1 MCHSWQSATICGD
14 CSRRKDSA
22 VKQDFSSS
30 RVGATP
36 YIDVR
41 KQQSLTTASP
51 KSPAIWMKKLDLN
64 MKAFFMNE
72 FTRNSLSEGATFFA
86 KAQWCAFFLSFCK
99 GLMFLLYN
107 CDLLAILTVSNAAF
121 LPYPVFYELCRN
133 TKNVLRL
140 PILRKW
146 KLKRLLLKSRKIFPK
161 KM

>member
-14 CSRRKDSA
+14 CSRRKGLA
-22 VKQDFSSS
+22 VQQDFSSS

-41 KQQSLTTASP
+41 KQQSFP
-51 KSPAIWMKKLDLN
+51 KEPRKDAIWMKKLDLN
-64 MKAFFMNE
+64 MKAFFYEWIHTNG
-72 FTRNSLSEGATFFA
+72 LSEGATFFA

-133 TKNVLRL
+133 TKNALRL